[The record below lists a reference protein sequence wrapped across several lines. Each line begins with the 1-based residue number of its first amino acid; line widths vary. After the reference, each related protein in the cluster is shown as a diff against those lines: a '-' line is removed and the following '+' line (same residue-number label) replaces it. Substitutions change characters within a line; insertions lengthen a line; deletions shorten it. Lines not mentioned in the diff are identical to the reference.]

1 MEKTFSIGF
10 AQADHNFGIP
20 AENLNV
26 PESVQHTMDGCNFHS
41 EATILNEYGFN
52 VTEEQLQSEGE
63 AQGWYQP
70 GQGTPIDCMGKHIEE
85 RGIPVSMTEGNGLDN
100 LISELSQGHR
110 VIVAVDS
117 GELWNPNITE
127 HIQDMVF
134 GGIPDHALIVDGIS
148 LQDNLVT
155 LTDSG
160 SGDFRTE
167 YPLDTF
173 MDAWADSNGTMVAT
187 QVSPEAF
194 IPIDDFMA

>member
-10 AQADHNFGIP
+10 AQADHKFGIP

-26 PESVQHTMDGCNFHS
+26 PESVQHTMDGCSFHS

-52 VTEEQLQSEGE
+52 VTEEQLQHEGK
-63 AQGWYQP
+63 AQGWYNP
-70 GQGTPIDCMGKHIEE
+70 GQGTPIDCMGKHIEGRE
-85 RGIPVSMTEGNGLDN
+85 VPVSVTEGNGVDN

-110 VIVAVDS
+110 IIAAVDA
-117 GELWNPNITE
+117 GELWFPDACEQFQDILYGGTPN
-127 HIQDMVF
+127 
-134 GGIPDHALIVDGIS
+134 HAVIVDGVSIR
-148 LQDNLVT
+148 DNLVT

-173 MDAWADSNGTMVAT
+173 MEAWEDSNYTMVAT
-187 QVSPEAF
+187 QVSPEE
-194 IPIDDFMA
+194 FMSINDLIA